1 MAALA
6 LVIAL
11 LAAAESGGE
20 VGATKHCGSGF
31 MISALPQVV
40 YDNQPSKMSRGNQF
54 CIAVGFAVMYHERS
68 VVYTVRT
75 ATALLGPPI
84 VPLCPLFI
92 FGSPCS
98 WLIADGKLKIL
109 A

>member
-40 YDNQPSKMSRGNQF
+40 YDNQPSK
-54 CIAVGFAVMYHERS
+54 
-68 VVYTVRT
+68 
-75 ATALLGPPI
+75 
-84 VPLCPLFI
+84 
-92 FGSPCS
+92 
-98 WLIADGKLKIL
+98 KLKGEPVL
-109 A
+109 HSRWLRYDVS